1 MSDDN
6 EKENEDKKEEG
17 NGEETSP
24 LAEFFKAVGLGLSR
38 SALLCAVIAV
48 LIVAG
53 YFLANSKM
61 AGEQLAA
68 FTIIVLIVLA
78 GLLAYLFKR
87 GTGEQEQEIRK
98 TLEAPIKVSSNTLD
112 LAKQLPDEK
121 KQEIRKILRGAAL
134 DLARKLSLPEE
145 LVRANI
151 FGVDEHH
158 MMRMIK
164 EFTHNMN
171 RPQELGV
178 TIPVGYGST
187 GIAFKSEKPNI
198 AVFKK
203 DWGASIIEGDEL
215 KKVHPDLR
223 WIISVPVLLVTEED
237 ETKPVWTLNVDG
249 LYEKKTK
256 EELDSHWPD
265 LLFYSSLISLIIS
278 DTLRTKVQ

>member
-1 MSDDN
+1 MTDDN
-6 EKENEDKKEEG
+6 EKETEEKKEEE
-17 NGEETSP
+17 GEKSSP
-24 LAEFFKAVGLGLSR
+24 LTEFFKAVGVGLAR
-38 SALLCAVIAV
+38 STLLCAVIAV

-68 FTIIVLIVLA
+68 FIIIVLIVLA
-78 GLLAYLFKR
+78 ALLVFLFKR
-87 GTGEQEQEIRK
+87 GTGEQEQEMRQ
-98 TLEAPIKVSSNTLD
+98 TLEIPVKVSSNTLD
-112 LAKQLPDEK
+112 LAKQIPEEI
-121 KQEIRKILRGAAL
+121 KQEIRKILRAAAF

-171 RPQELGV
+171 RPQELSV
-178 TIPVGYGST
+178 AIPVGYGST

-203 DWGASIIEGDEL
+203 DWGASVIEDDEL

-223 WIISVPVLLVTEED
+223 WIISVPVLLATEED

-256 EELDSHWPD
+256 EELDSLWPD
-265 LLFYSSLISLIIS
+265 LLHYGSLISLIIS

>member
-1 MSDDN
+1 MNDDN
-6 EKENEDKKEEG
+6 EKEAEEKKEESE
-17 NGEETSP
+17 GEKPSP
-24 LAEFFKAVGLGLSR
+24 LTEFFKAVGVGLAR

-68 FTIIVLIVLA
+68 FSIFVLIVLA
-78 GLLAYLFKR
+78 ALLVYLFKR
-87 GTGEQEQEIRK
+87 GTGEQEQEMRK
-98 TLEAPIKVSSNTLD
+98 TLELPVKVSSNTLD
-112 LAKQLPDEK
+112 LAKRLPDEK

-134 DLARKLSLPEE
+134 NLARKLSLPEE

-158 MMRMIK
+158 MMRMIS

-171 RPQELGV
+171 RPQELTV

-187 GIAFKSEKPNI
+187 GIAFKSEKPHI
-198 AVFKK
+198 AVFTK
-203 DWGASIIEGDEL
+203 DWGKSVIEDGEL

-223 WIISVPVLLVTEED
+223 WIISVPVLLVTEGD

-249 LYEKKTK
+249 LSEKKTR
-256 EELDSHWPD
+256 EELDDHWPD

-278 DTLRTKVQ
+278 DTLRTKVR